1 MGATKTDFRASHHSL
16 ADLRMSELAAAAAA
30 ANGRASRASRSST
43 RASGGGGGGQF
54 SGRRSEQLRRRSAHM
69 QQQGQDR
76 DSSDRSQT
84 EKTGDESSW
93 ETDREQA
100 GSNSTSGLLMAGRRP
115 QQIAQQH
122 NPRQSTR
129 SNRMRPASSMRSD
142 ENWTDHDM
150 EIYMAHNTMQRTN
163 DLVRL

>member
-1 MGATKTDFRASHHSL
+1 
-16 ADLRMSELAAAAAA
+16 MSELAAAAAA

-43 RASGGGGGGQF
+43 RASGVGGGGVGAGGQF

-115 QQIAQQH
+115 QQISQQH
-122 NPRQSTR
+122 NNQRQSTR

-142 ENWTDHDM
+142 ENWTDMDM